1 MDYAFPPDSKV
12 SEEARALVKEILA
25 KDPSK
30 SSSPKTTRAILTDS
44 VLSGKRPSLEE
55 ILTHPWFFSGSFPT
69 ELSSASLQG
78 APTFPAMSPEQI
90 QHNFRKLKRR
100 CAVGRELPLSKNV
113 PDQPPKSVPGVVAS
127 PVQARQAVNQAIARQ
142 EEEFKRAVAPD
153 SPISTLLSCVYGY
166 FPSECV
172 C

>member
-1 MDYAFPPDSKV
+1 M
-12 SEEARALVKEILA
+12 SEEARSLVKEILA

-30 SSSPKTTRAILTDS
+30 SFDPQNKATQTDHDIA
-44 VLSGKRPSLEE
+44 GKRPSLEE
-55 ILTHPWFFSGSFPT
+55 ILMHPWFISGSFPT

-78 APTFPAMSPEQI
+78 APIFPTMSSEQI
-90 QHNFRKLKRR
+90 HHNFRKLKRR

-142 EEEFKRAVAPD
+142 EAEFKRAVAPD
-153 SPISTLLSCVYGY
+153 SPISTLLSWVLLYSLKDCVLT
-166 FPSECV
+166 
-172 C
+172 